1 MLPSPAFAFRSLAVR
16 MMSSLEGRF
25 PVSVTGVILDGGRI
39 VLLRNGRGEWR
50 LPGGRLEAGESPEEC
65 VAREVLEELGLSVE
79 VGPLLDARVYESLP
93 RRRVLVLA
101 YGCFAGKIDGMAH
114 SAEHTAVGSFE
125 VDGMGGD
132 LPARGVRAGG
142 GGSDDA

>member
-1 MLPSPAFAFRSLAVR
+1 
-16 MMSSLEGRF
+16 
-25 PVSVTGVILDGGRI
+25 
-39 VLLRNGRGEWR
+39 
-50 LPGGRLEAGESPEEC
+50 LEAGESPEEC

-101 YGCFAGKIDGMAH
+101 YGCFAGKVDGMAH

>member
-1 MLPSPAFAFRSLAVR
+1 M
-16 MMSSLEGRF
+16 
-25 PVSVTGVILDGGRI
+25 
-39 VLLRNGRGEWR
+39 
-50 LPGGRLEAGESPEEC
+50 
-65 VAREVLEELGLSVE
+65 
-79 VGPLLDARVYESLP
+79 
-93 RRRVLVLA
+93 
-101 YGCFAGKIDGMAH
+101 IDGMAH